1 MFNKPSFDK
10 NNIKIEPVMERMSP
24 EELLD
29 QRKYCTLT
37 LQDAIEIRQNV
48 EMRISELEYEIAQ
61 IDAALSKRRELA
73 LANNNPEDLTAETVE
88 NILEKLETCD
98 PKIKNDYVNKLK
110 NVLEAMS
117 KNGES
122 IPPQLKEI

>member
-122 IPPQLKEI
+122 IPSQLKEI